1 MPKMDKNT
9 LRLLEMLN
17 QLRLTDDEKEQV
29 IGFFSER
36 DGKFEALDEID
47 TADVE
52 RMVHVMPVMTVVRED
67 KVIKNF
73 TRDQLQ
79 AGAPETDEYYWCVP
93 KVME

>member
-1 MPKMDKNT
+1 MDKNT

-17 QLRLTDDEKEQV
+17 QLKLTEDEKNQV
-29 IGFFSER
+29 IDFFSVR
-36 DGKFEALDEID
+36 DGQHKSLDDID
-47 TADVE
+47 TKQVE

-67 KVIKNF
+67 TVIKQF
-73 TRDQLQ
+73 TRDELQ